1 MLITESFHRRQ
12 QHGVTL
18 IEVLVTIV
26 ILAFGLLGLAGLQSK
41 LDLGTLESYQRAQAI
56 VLLTNLAER
65 VTANRANAAAYV
77 SADPLGK
84 GDSQPADCSTVAA
97 GAARDLCEW
106 SKALKGSSEVKSS
119 VNVGAMTDA
128 RGCITE
134 IQAPDPTTGICTPG
148 VYRITVAWQGLH
160 QTKEPSVA
168 CGKDLYGEDSY
179 RRAISTN
186 VSVGLPSC

>member
-1 MLITESFHRRQ
+1 MLISEPLHRRQ

-41 LDLGTLESYQRAQAI
+41 LDLGMIESYQRAQAI

-65 VTANRANAAAYV
+65 VTANRANAANYV
-77 SADPLGK
+77 SADPLGT
-84 GDSQPADCSTVAA
+84 GDSQPGDCSTVAA

-106 SKALKGSSEVKSS
+106 SNALKGSSEVKSS
-119 VNVGAMTDA
+119 ANVGAMTDA
-128 RGCITE
+128 RGCVTE

-168 CGKDLYGEDSY
+168 CGNDLYGADGY